1 MNLLKTIDYIVNLNI
16 NNKYVILIVLTI
28 FTLGIGRLII
38 HFIKKQLI
46 RINNNRIKYKVL
58 QFVKIVINV
67 SEFLIIYLLWE
78 NNIKNVITLISFIS
92 AAITLSLKDIIFN
105 LFAGIYIKINK
116 PFKLEDRIE
125 INGNKGDVINIGT
138 FTFEILET
146 NEEYGNQSTGIV
158 LTIPNS
164 LIFSH
169 PIKNLN
175 KGFKYIWHEMNVNLS
190 IDADITESKKILYK
204 IINNIDLIKVIPTK
218 MKNEL
223 KNNTTYRMYFN
234 KYDPVIY
241 TEVKDN
247 HIILKIRYLV
257 NPKKARI
264 VESYI
269 WNEIL
274 KEYKNNNIELLNK

>member
-1 MNLLKTIDYIVNLNI
+1 MNLLENIEYIINLNI
-16 NNKYVILIVLTI
+16 NNQYLLLILLTI
-28 FTLGIGRLII
+28 LTIGIGRFII
-38 HFIKKQLI
+38 YIIKKQLI
-46 RINNNRIKYKVL
+46 KIKNNKIQYKIL
-58 QFVKIVINV
+58 QFVKIVINI

-105 LFAGIYIKINK
+105 WFAGIYIKTTK

-125 INGNKGDVINIGT
+125 INENKGDVINIGI
-138 FTFEILET
+138 FTFELLEIK
-146 NEEYGNQSTGIV
+146 EDYGNQSTGIV

-164 LIFSH
+164 LIFSY

-175 KGFKYIWHEMNVNLS
+175 KGFKYIWDEINVNLALN
-190 IDADITESKKILYK
+190 ADVVESKKILYR
-204 IINNIDLIKVIPTK
+204 IVNNIDLIKVIPTK
-218 MKNEL
+218 MKNEI
-223 KNNTTYRMYFN
+223 KNNTSYRMYYN
-234 KYDPVIY
+234 KYDPVVY

-247 HIILKIRYLV
+247 HIILKLRYLV

-274 KEYKNNNIELLNK
+274 KEYKNNNIKLLEE

>member
-78 NNIKNVITLISFIS
+78 NNIKNIITLISFIS

-105 LFAGIYIKINK
+105 LFAGVYIKINK

>member
-16 NNKYVILIVLTI
+16 NNRYIILIVLTI
-28 FTLGIGRLII
+28 LTLGIGRLII
-38 HFIKKQLI
+38 HFIKKQLV

-146 NEEYGNQSTGIV
+146 NEEYGNQSTGVV

-274 KEYKNNNIELLNK
+274 KEYKNNNLELLNK

>member
-28 FTLGIGRLII
+28 LTLGIGRLII
-38 HFIKKQLI
+38 HFIKKQLV

-190 IDADITESKKILYK
+190 IDADITESKKTLYK

-274 KEYKNNNIELLNK
+274 KEYKNNNLELLNK

>member
-28 FTLGIGRLII
+28 LTLGIGRLII
-38 HFIKKQLI
+38 HFIKKQLV

-138 FTFEILET
+138 FTFELLET
-146 NEEYGNQSTGIV
+146 NEDYGNQSTGIV

-175 KGFKYIWHEMNVNLS
+175 KGFKYIWHEINVNLS
-190 IDADITESKKILYK
+190 IDADITESKKTLYK

-247 HIILKIRYLV
+247 HIILKLRYLV

-274 KEYKNNNIELLNK
+274 KEYKNNNLELLNK

>member
-125 INGNKGDVINIGT
+125 ITGNKGDVINIGT

-204 IINNIDLIKVIPTK
+204 IKNNIDLIKVIPTK

-274 KEYKNNNIELLNK
+274 IEYKNNNIELINK

>member
-38 HFIKKQLI
+38 HFIKKQII

-274 KEYKNNNIELLNK
+274 KEYKNNNLELLNK

>member
-190 IDADITESKKILYK
+190 IDADITESKKTLYK

>member
-190 IDADITESKKILYK
+190 IDADITESKKTLYK

-274 KEYKNNNIELLNK
+274 KEYKNNNLELLNK

>member
-1 MNLLKTIDYIVNLNI
+1 MNLLKNIENIINLNI
-16 NNKYVILIVLTI
+16 TNQYLILILLTI
-28 FTLGIGRLII
+28 LTLSIGKFIILI
-38 HFIKKQLI
+38 IKKQLI
-46 RINNNRIKYKVL
+46 KINNNRTQYKLL
-58 QFVKIVINV
+58 QFVKIVINI

-105 LFAGIYIKINK
+105 WFAGIYIKTTK

-125 INGNKGDVINIGT
+125 IDGNKGDVINIGT
-138 FTFEILET
+138 FTFELLET
-146 NEEYGNQSTGIV
+146 NEDYGNQSTGIV

-164 LIFSH
+164 HIFAY

-175 KGFKYIWHEMNVNLS
+175 KGFKYIWDEININLS
-190 IDADITESKKILYK
+190 LDADVIETKKALYK
-204 IINNIDLIKVIPTK
+204 IINNIDLIKVIPSK

-241 TEVKDN
+241 TEIKDN
-247 HIILKIRYLV
+247 HIILKLRYLV

-274 KEYKNNNIELLNK
+274 KEYKNNNIQLLNK

>member
-16 NNKYVILIVLTI
+16 NNKYIILIFLTI
-28 FTLGIGRLII
+28 LTLGIGRLII
-38 HFIKKQLI
+38 HFLKKQLI
-46 RINNNRIKYKVL
+46 RINNNRVKYKVL
-58 QFVKIVINV
+58 QFVKIIINI

-105 LFAGIYIKINK
+105 LFAGVYIKINK

-125 INGNKGDVINIGT
+125 IDGNKGDVINIGT
-138 FTFEILET
+138 FTFELLET

-164 LIFSH
+164 HIFAH

-175 KGFKYIWHEMNVNLS
+175 KGFKYIWDEININLALDSNV
-190 IDADITESKKILYK
+190 IESKKVLYK

-241 TEVKDN
+241 TEVNDN
-247 HIILKIRYLV
+247 HIVLKLRYLV

-274 KEYKNNNIELLNK
+274 KEYKNNNIQLLNK

>member
-1 MNLLKTIDYIVNLNI
+1 MNLLKNIENIINLNI
-16 NNKYVILIVLTI
+16 TNQYLILILLTI
-28 FTLGIGRLII
+28 LTVGIGKFIILI
-38 HFIKKQLI
+38 IKKQLI
-46 RINNNRIKYKVL
+46 KINNNRTQYKLL
-58 QFVKIVINV
+58 QFVKIVINI

-105 LFAGIYIKINK
+105 WFAGIYIKTTK

-125 INGNKGDVINIGT
+125 INENKGDVINIGT
-138 FTFEILET
+138 FTFEMLET
-146 NEEYGNQSTGIV
+146 NEDYGNQSTGIV

-164 LIFSH
+164 LIFSY
-169 PIKNLN
+169 PVKNLN
-175 KGFKYIWHEMNVNLS
+175 KGFKYIWDEITINLS
-190 IDADITESKKILYK
+190 LDADVTESKKALYK
-204 IINNIDLIKVIPTK
+204 IINNIDLIKVIPSK

-247 HIILKIRYLV
+247 HIVLKLRYLV

-274 KEYKNNNIELLNK
+274 KEYKNNNIQLLNK

>member
-1 MNLLKTIDYIVNLNI
+1 MNLLKSIDYIVNLNI

-28 FTLGIGRLII
+28 LTLGIGRLII
-38 HFIKKQLI
+38 HFIKKQLV

-241 TEVKDN
+241 TEVKDT

>member
-28 FTLGIGRLII
+28 LTLGIGRLII
-38 HFIKKQLI
+38 HFIKKQLV

-138 FTFEILET
+138 FTFELLET
-146 NEEYGNQSTGIV
+146 NEDYGNQSTGIV

-190 IDADITESKKILYK
+190 IDADITESKKTLYK

-247 HIILKIRYLV
+247 HIILKLRYLV

-274 KEYKNNNIELLNK
+274 KEYKNNNLELLNK

>member
-1 MNLLKTIDYIVNLNI
+1 MNLLKIIDYIVNLNI

-28 FTLGIGRLII
+28 LTLGIGRLII
-38 HFIKKQLI
+38 HFIKKQLV

-58 QFVKIVINV
+58 QFVKIIINV

-138 FTFEILET
+138 FTFELLET
-146 NEEYGNQSTGIV
+146 NEDYGNQSTGIV

-175 KGFKYIWHEMNVNLS
+175 KGFKYIWHEINVNLS
-190 IDADITESKKILYK
+190 IDADITESKKTLYK

-247 HIILKIRYLV
+247 HIILKLRYLV

-274 KEYKNNNIELLNK
+274 KEYKNNNLELLNK